1 MRAQIVEVAAG
12 LLASGGRDAVSTR
25 AVAAAAGTQAPTI
38 YRLFGDKDGLLA
50 AVLEYGFS
58 AYLADKPPLDPTADP
73 ITDLRA
79 GWELHIGFGLTNPA
93 LFLLMYADTQPGRRP
108 AAADAGLAILRTRI
122 RNIAAAGRLRVDEN
136 LAAELVQAAGS
147 GAVLA
152 LLAVPEESR
161 DPRLA
166 DAMFDALI
174 TAITTDP
181 TSAAHRETATGGAA
195 HGGVTDGGLVDGGLA
210 DGRSSDHG
218 TTDHESAD
226 GRARV
231 GVVRSAGV
239 VTAANALRAR
249 LAELEMLT
257 DGERHVL
264 GEWLA
269 RITH

>member
-1 MRAQIVEVAAG
+1 VEELQTNETPSDETISRDGTRGAETGGDGVGGDGVSGRDRMRAQIVEVAAG

-58 AYLADKPPLDPTADP
+58 TYLADKPPLDPTADP

-79 GWELHIGFGLTNPA
+79 GWDLHIGFGLANPA
-93 LFLLMYADTQPGRRP
+93 LFLLMYADTQPGQRP
-108 AAADAGLAILRTRI
+108 AAAEAGLAILRTRI

-152 LLAVPEESR
+152 LLAVPEEHR

-166 DAMFDALI
+166 DTMFDALI
-174 TAITTDP
+174 AAITTEP
-181 TSAAHRETATGGAA
+181 
-195 HGGVTDGGLVDGGLA
+195 
-210 DGRSSDHG
+210 
-218 TTDHESAD
+218 AD
-226 GRARV
+226 GRAQV
-231 GVVRSAGV
+231 GVGA

-249 LAELEMLT
+249 LGELEMLT

-269 RITH
+269 RIAH

>member
-12 LLASGGRDAVSTR
+12 LLAAGGRDAVSTR

-58 AYLADKPPLDPTADP
+58 TYLADKPPLDPTADP
-73 ITDLRA
+73 VTDLRA
-79 GWELHIGFGLTNPA
+79 GWDLHIGFGLANPA

-108 AAADAGLAILRTRI
+108 AAAEAGLAILRTRI

-136 LAAELVQAAGS
+136 LAVELVQAAGS

-152 LLAVPEESR
+152 LLAVSEADR

-166 DAMFDALI
+166 DTMFDALI
-174 TAITTDP
+174 TTITTD
-181 TSAAHRETATGGAA
+181 AVR
-195 HGGVTDGGLVDGGLA
+195 
-210 DGRSSDHG
+210 
-218 TTDHESAD
+218 ESAD
-226 GRARV
+226 DG
-231 GVVRSAGV
+231 SAGGA

-249 LAELEMLT
+249 LPELEMLT

>member
-1 MRAQIVEVAAG
+1 VEEPQTDKTTDDATTGGDSSSDGVSGRDRMRAHIVEVAAG
-12 LLASGGRDAVSTR
+12 LLATGGRDAVSTR
-25 AVAAAAGTQAPTI
+25 AVATAAGTQAPTI

-58 AYLADKPPLDPTADP
+58 TYLADKPPLDPTADP
-73 ITDLRA
+73 IMDLRA
-79 GWELHIGFGLTNPA
+79 GWDLHIGFGLANPA

-108 AAADAGLAILRTRI
+108 AAAEAGLAILRTRI
-122 RNIAAAGRLRVDEN
+122 RNIAAAGRLRVDED

-152 LLAVPEESR
+152 LLAVPEDRR

-174 TAITTDP
+174 TAI
-181 TSAAHRETATGGAA
+181 A
-195 HGGVTDGGLVDGGLA
+195 
-210 DGRSSDHG
+210 
-218 TTDHESAD
+218 TDHETAN
-226 GRARV
+226 GRA
-231 GVVRSAGV
+231 VVAV
-239 VTAANALRAR
+239 NQDLAAPANALRAR
-249 LAELEMLT
+249 LPELEMLT
-257 DGERHVL
+257 EGERHVL

>member
-1 MRAQIVEVAAG
+1 MRAQIVQVAAG
-12 LLASGGRDAVSTR
+12 LLAAGGRDAVSTR

-73 ITDLRA
+73 VTDLRA
-79 GWELHIGFGLTNPA
+79 GWDLHIGFGLANPA

-108 AAADAGLAILRTRI
+108 AAAEAGLAILRTRI
-122 RNIAAAGRLRVDEN
+122 RNIATAGRLRVDEN
-136 LAAELVQAAGS
+136 LAVDLVQAAGS

-152 LLAVPEESR
+152 LLAVPEADR

-166 DAMFDALI
+166 DTMFDALI
-174 TAITTDP
+174 TTITTDP
-181 TSAAHRETATGGAA
+181 VR
-195 HGGVTDGGLVDGGLA
+195 
-210 DGRSSDHG
+210 
-218 TTDHESAD
+218 ESAD
-226 GRARV
+226 DGMA
-231 GVVRSAGV
+231 GGV

-249 LAELEMLT
+249 LPELEMLT

>member
-1 MRAQIVEVAAG
+1 MDELQTDETPGDPITSGDGVSGRDRMRAHIVEVAAR
-12 LLASGGRDAVSTR
+12 LLAAGGRDAVSTR
-25 AVAAAAGTQAPTI
+25 AVATAAGTQAPTI

-58 AYLADKPPLDPTADP
+58 TYLADKPPLDPTADP

-79 GWELHIGFGLTNPA
+79 GWDLHIGFGLANPA
-93 LFLLMYADTQPGRRP
+93 LFLLMHADTQPGRRP
-108 AAADAGLAILRTRI
+108 AAAEAGLAILRTRI
-122 RNIAAAGRLRVDEN
+122 RNIAAAGRLRVDEG

-166 DAMFDALI
+166 DAMFNALI

-181 TSAAHRETATGGAA
+181 AHHETA
-195 HGGVTDGGLVDGGLA
+195 DD
-210 DGRSSDHG
+210 
-218 TTDHESAD
+218 
-226 GRARV
+226 RARAD
-231 GVVRSAGV
+231 AGV

-249 LAELEMLT
+249 LPELEMLT
-257 DGERHVL
+257 EGERHVL

>member
-50 AVLEYGFS
+50 AVLEHGFS
-58 AYLADKPPLDPTADP
+58 TYLADKPPLDPTADP

-79 GWELHIGFGLTNPA
+79 GWDLHIGFGLANPA

-108 AAADAGLAILRTRI
+108 AAAEAGLAILRTRI

-166 DAMFDALI
+166 DTMFDALI
-174 TAITTDP
+174 AAIATDP
-181 TSAAHRETATGGAA
+181 ATAAHHET
-195 HGGVTDGGLVDGGLA
+195 
-210 DGRSSDHG
+210 
-218 TTDHESAD
+218 AD

-231 GVVRSAGV
+231 GVGA
-239 VTAANALRAR
+239 VTAANALGAQ

>member
-1 MRAQIVEVAAG
+1 MRAHIVEVAAG
-12 LLASGGRDAVSTR
+12 LLATGGRDAVSTR

-58 AYLADKPPLDPTADP
+58 TYLADKPPLDPTADP

-79 GWELHIGFGLTNPA
+79 GWDLHIGFGLANPA

-108 AAADAGLAILRTRI
+108 AAAEAGLAILRTRI

-152 LLAVPEESR
+152 LLAVPEERR

-166 DAMFDALI
+166 DTMFDALI
-174 TAITTDP
+174 AAIATAP
-181 TSAAHRETATGGAA
+181 AAHHETANG
-195 HGGVTDGGLVDGGLA
+195 
-210 DGRSSDHG
+210 
-218 TTDHESAD
+218 ESAD
-226 GRARV
+226 GRARAGV
-231 GVVRSAGV
+231 GRSAGV
-239 VTAANALRAR
+239 ATAANALRAQ

>member
-12 LLASGGRDAVSTR
+12 LLAAGGRDAVSTR

-58 AYLADKPPLDPTADP
+58 TYLADKPPLDPTADP
-73 ITDLRA
+73 VTDLRA
-79 GWELHIGFGLTNPA
+79 GWDLHIGFGLANPA

-108 AAADAGLAILRTRI
+108 AAAKAGLAILRTRI

-136 LAAELVQAAGS
+136 LAVELVQAAGS

-152 LLAVPEESR
+152 LLAVPQADR

-166 DAMFDALI
+166 DTMFDALI
-174 TAITTDP
+174 TTITTDVV
-181 TSAAHRETATGGAA
+181 R
-195 HGGVTDGGLVDGGLA
+195 
-210 DGRSSDHG
+210 
-218 TTDHESAD
+218 ESAD
-226 GRARV
+226 DG
-231 GVVRSAGV
+231 SAGGV
-239 VTAANALRAR
+239 MTAANALRAR
-249 LAELEMLT
+249 LPELEMLT

>member
-1 MRAQIVEVAAG
+1 MLYAA
-12 LLASGGRDAVSTR
+12 R

-79 GWELHIGFGLTNPA
+79 GWDLHIGFGLANPA

-108 AAADAGLAILRTRI
+108 AAAEAGLAILRTRI
-122 RNIAAAGRLRVDEN
+122 RNIAAAGRLRVDED

-152 LLAVPEESR
+152 LLAVPEENR

-166 DAMFDALI
+166 DTMFDALI
-174 TAITTDP
+174 AAIATDAP
-181 TSAAHRETATGGAA
+181 HSETADA
-195 HGGVTDGGLVDGGLA
+195 
-210 DGRSSDHG
+210 
-218 TTDHESAD
+218 
-226 GRARV
+226 RARA
-231 GVVRSAGV
+231 GAGV
-239 VTAANALRAR
+239 VTAANALRAQ

-264 GEWLA
+264 GEWLG

>member
-1 MRAQIVEVAAG
+1 MDELQTEETPADATTSGGGGRDRMRTQIVEVAAG

-58 AYLADKPPLDPTADP
+58 TYLADKPPLDPTADP

-79 GWELHIGFGLTNPA
+79 GWDLHIGFGLANPA

-108 AAADAGLAILRTRI
+108 AAAEAGLAILRTRI
-122 RNIAAAGRLRVDEN
+122 RNIAAAGRLRVDED

-166 DAMFDALI
+166 DTMFDALI
-174 TAITTDP
+174 AAIATDP
-181 TSAAHRETATGGAA
+181 AHHETA
-195 HGGVTDGGLVDGGLA
+195 DD
-210 DGRSSDHG
+210 
-218 TTDHESAD
+218 
-226 GRARV
+226 RARTGV
-231 GVVRSAGV
+231 GA

-249 LAELEMLT
+249 LPELEMLT

>member
-1 MRAQIVEVAAG
+1 MEELQTNETPSDETTSAHGAGGASTSGDGAGGVGVRGRDRMRAHIVEVAAE

-50 AVLEYGFS
+50 AVLEYGF
-58 AYLADKPPLDPTADP
+58 ATYLADKPPLDPTADP

-79 GWELHIGFGLTNPA
+79 GWDLHIGFGLANPA

-108 AAADAGLAILRTRI
+108 AAAEAGLAILRTRI
-122 RNIAAAGRLRVDEN
+122 RNIAAAGRLRVDED

-152 LLAVPEESR
+152 LLAVPEDRR

-166 DAMFDALI
+166 DTMFDALI
-174 TAITTDP
+174 TAIATDP
-181 TSAAHRETATGGAA
+181 
-195 HGGVTDGGLVDGGLA
+195 
-210 DGRSSDHG
+210 
-218 TTDHESAD
+218 AD
-226 GRARV
+226 GRARA
-231 GVVRSAGV
+231 GGMRSGGV

-257 DGERHVL
+257 DGERQVL

>member
-50 AVLEYGFS
+50 AVLEYGFTT
-58 AYLADKPPLDPTADP
+58 YLADKPPLDPTADP
-73 ITDLRA
+73 IADLRA
-79 GWELHIGFGLTNPA
+79 GWDLHIGFGLANPA
-93 LFLLMYADTQPGRRP
+93 LFLLMYADTQPGKRP
-108 AAADAGLAILRTRI
+108 AAAEAGIAILRTRI
-122 RNIAAAGRLRVDEN
+122 RNIAAAGRLRVDED

-152 LLAVPEESR
+152 LLAEEEDRR

-166 DAMFDALI
+166 DAMFNAVVS
-174 TAITTDP
+174 AITTGPAD
-181 TSAAHRETATGGAA
+181 TRNAGSAHGAA
-195 HGGVTDGGLVDGGLA
+195 
-210 DGRSSDHG
+210 G
-218 TTDHESAD
+218 TVAHPD
-226 GRARV
+226 V
-231 GVVRSAGV
+231 GV

-257 DGERHVL
+257 DGERHLL